1 MVCASIIDGIISF
14 DQRIT
19 LFLNDLNCA
28 ASDQFWLIF
37 SNRQIWVITYLVC
50 AFFLFRRL
58 GWKKALMVLL
68 SVALA
73 FAACDQFSNLV
84 KSSPTRLR
92 PGYNYWMVSNGVHI
106 LEGRGGFYGF
116 FSAHA
121 ANSFACE
128 RAFDDSRD
136 VGHHE
141 RSVVVVAYNAEIR
154 FKRRECI
161 IGNLGL
167 CRGH

>member
-1 MVCASIIDGIISF
+1 MVCTSIIDGIISF

-84 KSSPTRLR
+84 KYSTTRLR

-121 ANSFACE
+121 ANSFAI
-128 RAFDDSRD
+128 RRRTGVRTPIMLSGGMFGISR
-136 VGHHE
+136 H
-141 RSVVVVAYNAEIR
+141 
-154 FKRRECI
+154 
-161 IGNLGL
+161 
-167 CRGH
+167 